1 MILLIIPI
9 TFICSYFII
18 PSLLRFFEK
27 RKKKKDNT
35 VTVENK
41 LDLFNLHTCKEVWK
55 GLVVLVKETNT
66 KYILTSIDFDNNDP
80 WELWKQYSDIKSPIY
95 PPIISDK
102 LRNTRFID
110 RNGEETK
117 YELVV
122 VKGNNFKHR
131 KILNGDVLGI
141 DRACFP
147 KINSIV
153 LDENLTL
160 WEVKDIKNTTGIN
173 IYELI
178 RSDQRHRFAKDCEI
192 YGVVRSGWEVGLDI

>member
-9 TFICSYFII
+9 TFICLYFII
-18 PSLLRFFEK
+18 PNLRFFKKEK
-27 RKKKKDNT
+27 IEKDNT

-55 GLVVLVKETNT
+55 GLVVLVKDTNT
-66 KYILTSIDFDNNDP
+66 KYILTSIDFDNNDS
-80 WELWKQYSDIKSPIY
+80 WDLWKPYSEIKNPVY
-95 PPIISDK
+95 PPITSNK
-102 LRNTRFID
+102 LENTRFLD
-110 RNGEETK
+110 SNGEETK

-122 VKGNNFKHR
+122 AKGNNFKHR
-131 KILNGDVLGI
+131 KIFNGDVLGI
-141 DRACFP
+141 DKACFP
-147 KINSIV
+147 KINGIV

-178 RSDQRHRFAKDCEI
+178 RSDQRHKFAKDNEI
-192 YGVVRSGWEVGLDI
+192 YGVVKCGWDCKLDI

>member
-1 MILLIIPI
+1 MKYFILIVIVVLIIY
-9 TFICSYFII
+9 C
-18 PSLLRFFEK
+18 LLEI
-27 RKKKKDNT
+27 KKNKNKKEQLFT
-35 VTVENK
+35 VNNK
-41 LDLFNLHTCKEVWK
+41 SDLFNLHTSREVWK
-55 GLVVLVKETNT
+55 GLVILVKDTNT
-66 KYILTSIDFDNNDP
+66 KYILTSIDFDNNDS
-80 WELWKQYSDIKSPIY
+80 WDLWKPYSEIKSPVY
-95 PPIISDK
+95 PPTISDK

-122 VKGNNFKHR
+122 AKGNNFKHR
-131 KILNGDVLGI
+131 KIFNGDVLGI
-141 DRACFP
+141 DRAYFP

-192 YGVVRSGWEVGLDI
+192 YGVVRSGWDCKLDI

>member
-1 MILLIIPI
+1 MKYFILIVIVVLIIY
-9 TFICSYFII
+9 C
-18 PSLLRFFEK
+18 LLEI
-27 RKKKKDNT
+27 KKNKNKKEQLFT
-35 VTVENK
+35 VNNK
-41 LDLFNLHTCKEVWK
+41 SDLFNLHTSREVWK
-55 GLVVLVKETNT
+55 GLVILVKDTNT
-66 KYILTSIDFDNNDP
+66 KYILTSIDFDNNDS
-80 WELWKQYSDIKSPIY
+80 WDLWKPYSEIKSPVY

-122 VKGNNFKHR
+122 AKGNNFKHR
-131 KILNGDVLGI
+131 KIFNGDVLGI
-141 DRACFP
+141 DRAYFP

-192 YGVVRSGWEVGLDI
+192 YGVVRSGWDCKLDI

>member
-9 TFICSYFII
+9 LFICLFII
-18 PSLLRFFEK
+18 IPGLYHFFKKEK
-27 RKKKKDNT
+27 EDI

-41 LDLFNLHTCKEVWK
+41 LDLFNLHTNKEVWK
-55 GLVVLVKETNT
+55 GLVVLVKDTNT

-80 WELWKQYSDIKSPIY
+80 WELWKQYSDIKSPKY
-95 PPIISDK
+95 SLEISDK

-110 RNGEETK
+110 SNGEETK
-117 YELVV
+117 YDLVV
-122 VKGNNFKHR
+122 AKGNSFKHR

-147 KINSIV
+147 KINGMV

-160 WEVKDIKNTTGIN
+160 WEVKDIKNTSGVN
-173 IYELI
+173 IYELV
-178 RSDQRHRFAKDCEI
+178 RSDQRHRFAKDINI
-192 YGVVRSGWEVGLDI
+192 YGVVRSAWTVGLDI

>member
-9 TFICSYFII
+9 TFICLCFIII

-27 RKKKKDNT
+27 EKDKT

-55 GLVVLVKETNT
+55 GLVVLVKDINT
-66 KYILTSIDFDNNDP
+66 KYILTSIDFDNSDS
-80 WELWKQYSDIKSPIY
+80 WDLWKPYSEIKSPVYSLEITN
-95 PPIISDK
+95 K
-102 LRNTRFID
+102 LSNFRFLEH
-110 RNGEETK
+110 NGEETK

-122 VKGNNFKHR
+122 AEENNFKHR
-131 KILNGDVLGI
+131 KILRGDVLGI

-147 KINSIV
+147 KINGIV

-178 RSDQRHRFAKDCEI
+178 RSDQRHRFAKDSDI
-192 YGVVRSGWEVGLDI
+192 YGVVKCGWDCKLNI

>member
-9 TFICSYFII
+9 LFICLFII
-18 PSLLRFFEK
+18 PFINFA
-27 RKKKKDNT
+27 KKERDDII
-35 VTVENK
+35 TVENK
-41 LDLFNLHTCKEVWK
+41 LDLFNLHTNKEVWK
-55 GLVVLVKETNT
+55 GLVILVKDTNT

-102 LRNTRFID
+102 LRNIRFID
-110 RNGEETK
+110 SNGEETK
-117 YELVV
+117 YDLVV

-141 DRACFP
+141 DRAYFP